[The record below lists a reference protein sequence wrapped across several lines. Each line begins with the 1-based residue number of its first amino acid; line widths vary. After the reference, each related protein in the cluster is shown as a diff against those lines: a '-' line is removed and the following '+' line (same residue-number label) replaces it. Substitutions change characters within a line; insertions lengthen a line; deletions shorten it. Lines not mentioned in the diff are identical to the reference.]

1 MPSTSKL
8 EIYNGALARIGTKL
22 LLEADVDENLKP
34 EAVACNA
41 IFPGLYRGILSIGK
55 WKWAIKRG
63 TLGARE
69 ADDPLGEDYS
79 SQYMLPD
86 DAIRMV
92 GTLPR
97 IDWEEEGN
105 MLLCDA
111 TGAVVVRYIYEAPT
125 AMIDGPAQRLLETGM
140 AIPLATR
147 FQRDEQM
154 AQRMA
159 VEYGQ
164 ALRTALETIEPFI
177 DLPTRTLDTALLLPG
192 DQQRRR

>member
-1 MPSTSKL
+1 
-8 EIYNGALARIGTKL
+8 
-22 LLEADVDENLKP
+22 
-34 EAVACNA
+34 
-41 IFPGLYRGILSIGK
+41 
-55 WKWAIKRG
+55 
-63 TLGARE
+63 
-69 ADDPLGEDYS
+69 
-79 SQYMLPD
+79 
-86 DAIRMV
+86 MV
-92 GTLPR
+92 GTIPR
-97 IDWEEEGN
+97 IEWDEEGDK
-105 MLLCDA
+105 LLCDA
-111 TGAVVVRYIYEAPT
+111 TEAIVVRYIYEAPT
-125 AMIDGPAQRLLETGM
+125 EMIDGPAQRLLETGM